1 MAINTNN
8 ITPNTGAITH
18 STLYTVNRPVWV
30 SYKYQSSVGTEIP
43 KAVEITVWGNTNG
56 DWLPLGASLYK
67 NKDFSSSQAA
77 PTFTFDISG
86 ILKANVTKNFHK
98 DILNQ
103 AYNSPIS
110 MRNEGSNPNYS
121 GMIACRVK
129 AKCYYEV
136 GGVIESASDTA
147 AIVEYPSASGV
158 YILASD
164 LWISDNTPSYSTIK
178 NLPNSITQSWLW
190 DGNTTTTIS
199 SKSAATNCPFG
210 LRRKIPLGYPL
221 IMGVIFNDADLSG
234 GTVAWRLNY
243 THSTGTNIANLDGV
257 TGIDNN
263 TKSWIWNYK
272 AESLVGTGI
281 TSLFANVSHTW
292 PQMRSN
298 FGLYLRSNTGSR
310 TKEHLFEL
318 IGSSSTNSYIT
329 PIKPNTEMIYWI
341 NDLGFLDFYYFN
353 GGFEIETESEKVN
366 YVRGNKDF
374 TDMSKLRFGV
384 ASGKTIVKKTCY
396 TEAVNH
402 DAIMWLSEILRSTD
416 VFVYDSAARQLR
428 SIEVV
433 DGMANP
439 LGFGGGNA
447 QFSVTY
453 IDNTIV
459 QKG

>member
-8 ITPNTGAITH
+8 ITPNTGAITTD
-18 STLYTVNRPVWV
+18 TLYTVNRPVQV
-30 SYKYQSSVGTEIP
+30 SYRYSSSVGTEIP
-43 KAVEITVWGNTNG
+43 KAVEITVWGNSNG

-67 NKDFSSSQAA
+67 NKDFDSTATA

-98 DILNQ
+98 DVLDQ
-103 AYNSPIS
+103 QYDDPIS
-110 MRNEGSNPNYS
+110 MRNEGSNPNYQ

-136 GGVIESASDTA
+136 DGIIEPASDTA
-147 AIVEYPSASGV
+147 TEIDYPSVSGK

-164 LWISDNTPSYSTIK
+164 LWISDNIPSVSSIR
-178 NLPNSITQSWLW
+178 NLPNSIIQSWLW
-190 DGNTTTTIS
+190 DGNTTS
-199 SKSAATNCPFG
+199 SITNKGAATNCPFG
-210 LRRKIPLGYPL
+210 LRRKIPIGYPL
-221 IMGVIFNDADLSG
+221 IMGMIFNDPNLSSG
-234 GTVAWRLNY
+234 GFAVWRLNY
-243 THSTGTNIANLDGV
+243 THSTGTASASLDGV
-257 TGIDNN
+257 PDIGTDTNC
-263 TKSWIWNYK
+263 WIWNYK
-272 AESLVGTGI
+272 PDAIVGGT
-281 TSLFANVSHTW
+281 TLFANVSHTW

-298 FGLYLRSNTGSR
+298 FSLHLQSDTNSR
-310 TKEHLFEL
+310 TKEYLFEL
-318 IGSSSTNSYIT
+318 IGYSSTNSHIT
-329 PIKPNTEMIYWI
+329 PRKPNTEMIYWI

-353 GGFEIETESEKVN
+353 GGFEIETESERIN
-366 YVRGNKDF
+366 YIRGNHDF
-374 TDMSKLRFGV
+374 TNTDKLRFGV

-402 DAIMWLSEILRSTD
+402 DTIMWLSEILRSTD
-416 VFVYDSAARQLR
+416 VFVYDVQGRMLR
-428 SIEVV
+428 SVEVI